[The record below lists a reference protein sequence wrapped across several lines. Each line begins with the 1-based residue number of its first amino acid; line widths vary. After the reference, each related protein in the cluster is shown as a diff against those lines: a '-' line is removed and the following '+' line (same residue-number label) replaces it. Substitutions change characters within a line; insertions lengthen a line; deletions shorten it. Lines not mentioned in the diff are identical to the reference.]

1 MSSNI
6 RAVPNVVGAEV
17 TVKGENVSIGN
28 LVVPNA
34 DLAAYLNEFE
44 GAEKALRI
52 IELLEMAMYVRKL
65 TNTSEDVREIQKVA
79 QDVKA
84 KLEEAGEGA
93 FDDFEALLKKQ
104 TDENRPEAL
113 VSLLK
118 SKLVSAVI
126 AELDPTKETSP
137 FNPIANHLKSLLAQ
151 NAAADATKA
160 QYDNSREKGIDFEA
174 LLDQMIQKEALIHA
188 DDALFTGDVPSPSGD
203 KTGDEVV
210 TLNPSTTGGVELR
223 VVWEAKTD
231 AKFVDTKGR
240 LKRDQVAKELN
251 AAIANREAE
260 CGVFV
265 ADSRKVDLN
274 VQPEWQEFEGNK
286 LTVILDQDNPDQRI
300 IRMAYLWS
308 RAKALESI
316 APEDTDLDME
326 AIRRSLS
333 DLNRQIQSLS
343 TLRRHHTATL
353 NGINAS
359 IGFVNDLEGNLEEI
373 MESLNELMA
382 SDDEEIDE

>member
-17 TVKGENVSIGN
+17 SVQGENVSIDN
-28 LVVPNA
+28 LVVPSA
-34 DLAAYLNEFE
+34 DLAAYLSEFE

-79 QDVKA
+79 QEVKVT
-84 KLEEAGEGA
+84 LEEAGEGA
-93 FDDFEALLKKQ
+93 FDDFEALLRKQ
-104 TDENRPEAL
+104 TDETRPEAL
-113 VSLLK
+113 VSQLK
-118 SKLVSAVI
+118 SKLVAAVI
-126 AELDPTKETSP
+126 AELDPSKDSSP
-137 FNPIANHLKSLLAQ
+137 FYPIANQLMSLLAQ

-160 QYDNSREKGIDFEA
+160 QYDNSREKGIDFES
-174 LLDQMIQKEALIHA
+174 LLDQLIQKEALIHA
-188 DDALFTGDVPSPSGD
+188 DDALFTGDVPSPTGD

-210 TLNPSTTGGVELR
+210 TLNPTTTGGVELR

-260 CGVFV
+260 CGIFV
-265 ADSRKVDLN
+265 ADARNVNLE
-274 VQPEWQEFEGNK
+274 VQPEWQEFEGDK
-286 LTVILDQDNPDQRI
+286 LAIILDHDNPDQRI

-316 APEDTDLDME
+316 APEDSDLDIE
-326 AIRRSLS
+326 AIKRALS
-333 DLNRQIQSLS
+333 EFQRQITGLS
-343 TLRRHHTATL
+343 NLKRHHTSAAK
-353 NGINAS
+353 GIESA
-359 IGFVNDLEGNLEEI
+359 IAYVKDLEDNLNEI
-373 MESLNELMA
+373 MDNLNELMETE
-382 SDDEEIDE
+382 DEDEE

>member
-6 RAVPNVVGAEV
+6 HAVPNVVGADV
-17 TVKGENVSIGN
+17 SVSGENVSIDN

-34 DLAAYLNEFE
+34 DLALYLNEFE

-79 QDVKA
+79 QEVKVT
-84 KLEEAGEGA
+84 LEEAGEGA
-93 FDDFEALLKKQ
+93 FDDFEALLRKQ
-104 TDENRPEAL
+104 TDETRPEAL

-118 SKLVSAVI
+118 SKLVAAVI
-126 AELDPTKETSP
+126 AELDPAKESSP
-137 FNPIANHLKSLLAQ
+137 FNSIAKQLMTLLAQ

-160 QYDNSREKGIDFEA
+160 QYDNSREKGIDFES
-174 LLDQMIQKEALIHA
+174 LLDQLIQKEALIHA
-188 DDALFTGDVPSPSGD
+188 DDALFTGDVLSPTGD

-210 TLNPSTTGGVELR
+210 TLNPTTTGGFELR

-251 AAIANREAE
+251 AAITNREAE
-260 CGVFV
+260 CGIFV
-265 ADSRKVDLN
+265 ADARKVNLE

-286 LTVILDQDNPDQRI
+286 LAIILDHDNPDQRI

-316 APEDTDLDME
+316 APEDSDLDIE
-326 AIRRSLS
+326 AIKRALSDFQRQIDSLS
-333 DLNRQIQSLS
+333 NLK
-343 TLRRHHTATL
+343 RHHTSAAK
-353 NGINAS
+353 GIEAAVA
-359 IGFVNDLEGNLEEI
+359 FVGNLENQLDTI
-373 MESLNELMA
+373 MHNLNELMET
-382 SDDEEIDE
+382 DEEDEE

>member
-17 TVKGENVSIGN
+17 SVSGENVSIDN

-44 GAEKALRI
+44 GAEKALRV

-79 QDVKA
+79 QEVKVT
-84 KLEEAGEGA
+84 LEEAGEGA
-93 FDDFEALLKKQ
+93 FDDFEALLRKQ
-104 TDENRPEAL
+104 TDETRPEAL

-118 SKLVSAVI
+118 SKLVAAVI
-126 AELDPTKETSP
+126 AELDPAKESSP
-137 FNPIANHLKSLLAQ
+137 FNSIAKQLMTLLAQ

-174 LLDQMIQKEALIHA
+174 LLDILIQKEAAVHA
-188 DDALFTGDVPSPSGD
+188 DDALFTGDIPSPSGD

-210 TLNPSTTGGVELR
+210 TLNLDTTSGVELR

-251 AAIANREAE
+251 AAITNREAE
-260 CGVFV
+260 CGIFV
-265 ADSRKVDLN
+265 ADSRKVNLE

-286 LTVILDQDNPDQRI
+286 LAIILDHENPDQRI

-316 APEDTDLDME
+316 APEDTDLDIE
-326 AIRRSLS
+326 AIRRSLA
-333 DLNRQIQSLS
+333 DFQRQIDSLS
-343 TLRRHHTATL
+343 TLRRHHTAAF
-353 NGINAS
+353 NGIKSA
-359 IGFVNDLEGNLEEI
+359 IGYVDDLEEELDRI
-373 MESLNELMA
+373 MDSLNELMEA
-382 SDDEEIDE
+382 GDDEEDE

>member
-17 TVKGENVSIGN
+17 SISGENVTINN
-28 LVVPNA
+28 LVVPNSE
-34 DLAAYLNEFE
+34 LSAYLKEFE

-79 QDVKA
+79 QEVKIT
-84 KLEEAGEGA
+84 LEEAGEGV
-93 FDDFEALLKKQ
+93 FDDFEALLTKQ
-104 TDENRPEAL
+104 TDESRPEAL

-118 SKLVSAVI
+118 SKLVAAVI
-126 AELDPTKETSP
+126 AELDPAKESSP
-137 FNPIANHLKSLLAQ
+137 FNPISKQLMSLLAQ

-174 LLDQMIQKEALIHA
+174 LLDLLIQKEALVHA
-188 DDALFTGDVPSPSGD
+188 DDALFTGDVPSASGD

-210 TLNPSTTGGVELR
+210 TLNPSTTGGVELK

-231 AKFVDTKGR
+231 VKFVDTKGR

-251 AAIANREAE
+251 AAISNREAE
-260 CGVFV
+260 CGIFV
-265 ADSRKVDLN
+265 ADSRKVNLE

-286 LTVILDQDNPDQRI
+286 LAIILDHENPDQRI

-316 APEDTDLDME
+316 APEDSDLDIE
-326 AIRRSLS
+326 AIKRALSDFQRQIDSLS
-333 DLNRQIQSLS
+333 NLK
-343 TLRRHHTATL
+343 RHHTSAAK
-353 NGINAS
+353 GIEAAVA
-359 IGFVNDLEGNLEEI
+359 FVSDLEDQLEAI
-373 MESLNELMA
+373 MEDLNELMETG
-382 SDDEEIDE
+382 EEEEE

>member
-6 RAVPNVVGAEV
+6 RAVPNVVGADV
-17 TVKGENVSIGN
+17 SVKGENVSINN

-79 QDVKA
+79 QEVKIS
-84 KLEEAGEGA
+84 LEEAGEGA

-104 TDENRPEAL
+104 TDETRPEAL

-118 SKLVSAVI
+118 SKLVAAVI
-126 AELDPTKETSP
+126 AELDPTKDSSP
-137 FNPIANHLKSLLAQ
+137 FHPIANQLKSLLAQ
-151 NAAADATKA
+151 NAAEDATKA

-174 LLDQMIQKEALIHA
+174 LLDQLIQKEALVHA
-188 DDALFTGDVPSPSGD
+188 DDALFTGDVPSPTGD

-210 TLNPSTTGGVELR
+210 TLNPTTTGGVELR

-231 AKFVDTKGR
+231 AKFVDVKGR

-251 AAIANREAE
+251 AAIVNREAE
-260 CGVFV
+260 CGIFV
-265 ADSRKVDLN
+265 ADARKVNLE

-286 LTVILDQDNPDQRI
+286 LAIILDHDNPDQRI

-316 APEDTDLDME
+316 APEDSDLDIE
-326 AIRRSLS
+326 AIKRALSDFQRQIDSLS
-333 DLNRQIQSLS
+333 N
-343 TLRRHHTATL
+343 LRRHHTSAAK
-353 NGINAS
+353 GIEAAVA
-359 IGFVNDLEGNLEEI
+359 FVNDLEDQLETI
-373 MESLNELMA
+373 MENLNELMETEEG
-382 SDDEEIDE
+382 DEE

>member
-17 TVKGENVSIGN
+17 SISGENVTINN
-28 LVVPNA
+28 LVVPNSE
-34 DLAAYLNEFE
+34 LSAYLKEFE

-79 QDVKA
+79 QEVKIT
-84 KLEEAGEGA
+84 LEEAGEGV
-93 FDDFEALLKKQ
+93 FDDFEALLTKQ
-104 TDENRPEAL
+104 TDESRPEAL

-118 SKLVSAVI
+118 SKLVAAVI
-126 AELDPTKETSP
+126 AELDPAKESSP
-137 FNPIANHLKSLLAQ
+137 FNSISKQLMSLLAQ

-174 LLDQMIQKEALIHA
+174 LLDLLIQKEALVHA
-188 DDALFTGDVPSPSGD
+188 DDALFTGDVPSASGD

-210 TLNPSTTGGVELR
+210 TLNPSTTGGVELK

-231 AKFVDTKGR
+231 VKFVDTKGR

-251 AAIANREAE
+251 AAITNREAE
-260 CGVFV
+260 CGIFV
-265 ADSRKVDLN
+265 ADSRKVNLE

-286 LTVILDQDNPDQRI
+286 LAIILDHENPDQRI

-308 RAKALESI
+308 RAKALQSI
-316 APEDTDLDME
+316 APEDSDLDIE
-326 AIRRSLS
+326 AIKRALSDFQRQIDSLS
-333 DLNRQIQSLS
+333 NLK
-343 TLRRHHTATL
+343 RHHTSAAK
-353 NGINAS
+353 GIEAAVA
-359 IGFVNDLEGNLEEI
+359 FVSDLEDQLEAI
-373 MESLNELMA
+373 MEDLNELMETG
-382 SDDEEIDE
+382 EEEEE

>member
-6 RAVPNVVGAEV
+6 HAVPNVVGADV
-17 TVKGENVSIGN
+17 SVSGENVSIDN

-34 DLAAYLNEFE
+34 DLALYLNEFE

-79 QDVKA
+79 QEVKVT
-84 KLEEAGEGA
+84 LEEAGEGA
-93 FDDFEALLKKQ
+93 FDDFEALLRKQ
-104 TDENRPEAL
+104 TDETRPEAL

-118 SKLVSAVI
+118 SKLVAAVI
-126 AELDPTKETSP
+126 AELDPAKESSP
-137 FNPIANHLKSLLAQ
+137 FNSIAKQLMTLLAQ

-160 QYDNSREKGIDFEA
+160 QYDNSREKGIDFES
-174 LLDQMIQKEALIHA
+174 LLDQLIQKEALIHA
-188 DDALFTGDVPSPSGD
+188 DDALFTGDVLSPTGD

-210 TLNPSTTGGVELR
+210 TLNPTTTGGFELR

-251 AAIANREAE
+251 AAITNREAE
-260 CGVFV
+260 CGIFV
-265 ADSRKVDLN
+265 ADARKVNLE

-286 LTVILDQDNPDQRI
+286 LAIILDHDNPDQRI

-316 APEDTDLDME
+316 APEDSDLDIE
-326 AIRRSLS
+326 AIKRALSDFQRQIDSLS
-333 DLNRQIQSLS
+333 NLK
-343 TLRRHHTATL
+343 RHHTSAAK
-353 NGINAS
+353 GIEAAVA
-359 IGFVNDLEGNLEEI
+359 FVGDLENQLDTI
-373 MESLNELMA
+373 MHNLNELMET
-382 SDDEEIDE
+382 DEEDEE

>member
-17 TVKGENVSIGN
+17 SVSGENVSIDN

-34 DLAAYLNEFE
+34 DLATYLNEFD

-79 QDVKA
+79 QEVKA
-84 KLEEAGEGA
+84 TLEEAGEGA
-93 FDDFEALLKKQ
+93 FEDLEKLLERQ

-113 VSLLK
+113 VTLLK
-118 SKLVSAVI
+118 SKLVNSLRT
-126 AELDPTKETSP
+126 ELDPMKENSP
-137 FNPIANHLKSLLAQ
+137 FHQIAKQLMTLLAQ

-174 LLDQMIQKEALIHA
+174 LLDQLIQKEAAVHA
-188 DDALFTGDVPSPSGD
+188 DDALFTGDTAASSGE
-203 KTGDEVV
+203 KVGDEVV
-210 TLNPSTTGGVELR
+210 TLKLKDTSGIPLR

-240 LKRDQVAKELN
+240 LKRDQVAIELN
-251 AAIANREAE
+251 KAITNREAE
-260 CGVFV
+260 CGIFV
-265 ADSRKVDLN
+265 ADSRKVNLE

-286 LTVILDQDNPDQRI
+286 LAIILDHDNPDQRI

-308 RAKALESI
+308 RAKALESL
-316 APEDTDLDME
+316 APEDSDLDIE
-326 AIRRSLS
+326 AIKRTLNDFQRQIDSLS
-333 DLNRQIQSLS
+333 NLK
-343 TLRRHHTATL
+343 RHHTSAAK
-353 NGINAS
+353 GIEAAVA
-359 IGFVNDLEGNLEEI
+359 FVGELEGQLEAIMNNLNKLMETEDQEE
-373 MESLNELMA
+373 A
-382 SDDEEIDE
+382 